1 MGNTELH
8 RRQYDIKMY
17 LEETA
22 DKGAYTPSSTG
33 SGCDPVWGE
42 GVGLKNHFKH
52 HEKLIS
58 YMTIYRCTFVP
69 YV

>member
-1 MGNTELH
+1 
-8 RRQYDIKMY
+8 MY